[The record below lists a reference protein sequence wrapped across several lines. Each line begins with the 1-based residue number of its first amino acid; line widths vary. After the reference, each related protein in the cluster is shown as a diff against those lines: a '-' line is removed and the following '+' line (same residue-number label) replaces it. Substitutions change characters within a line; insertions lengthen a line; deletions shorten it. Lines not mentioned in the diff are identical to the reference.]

1 MDDERSSSVL
11 GVWAETLA
19 DTSKSAK
26 AYRQILFAI
35 FFQVILYKFMEF
47 EDATTISKVH
57 KHVRHFLQDPSAAC
71 IDGDKAHAAL
81 YGGFPKEECVLWSDI
96 HSWRAVSTCGPRAS
110 LPEALPRSAR
120 AKRARSPSRA
130 ARSAHAR
137 PARVIPRGAPPFRAR
152 QARALPVARRAL
164 GSRAPQID
172 PLAPGGSTRASS
184 APSGVTSA
192 TAAWA

>member
-57 KHVRHFLQDPSAAC
+57 KHIRHFLQDPSAAC
-71 IDGDKAHAAL
+71 IDCDKAHAAL

-96 HSWRAVSTCGPRAS
+96 HSWRAMSTCGAGVRARPRDAAPLAS
-110 LPEALPRSAR
+110 FPEALPRSAR
-120 AKRARSPSRA
+120 ALPA

-137 PARVIPRGAPPFRAR
+137 R
-152 QARALPVARRAL
+152 Q
-164 GSRAPQID
+164 
-172 PLAPGGSTRASS
+172 STRS
-184 APSGVTSA
+184 PQVGRPEHPQPHLG
-192 TAAWA
+192 

>member
-71 IDGDKAHAAL
+71 IDGDAAHAASH
-81 YGGFPKEECVLWSDI
+81 GGFPKEECVLWSDI
-96 HSWRAVSTCGPRAS
+96 HSWRAMSTAEPARARAPRDAAPLAS
-110 LPEALPRSAR
+110 FPEALPVPRV
-120 AKRARSPSRA
+120 RSPPRA
-130 ARSAHAR
+130 GRY
-137 PARVIPRGAPPFRAR
+137 
-152 QARALPVARRAL
+152 ARR
-164 GSRAPQID
+164 Q
-172 PLAPGGSTRASS
+172 STRS
-184 APSGVTSA
+184 PQVGRPEHPQPHLG
-192 TAAWA
+192 

>member
-71 IDGDKAHAAL
+71 IDSPPVQCALRSLSLGATDAHGRNKPRLKIFTVFTLACAKHAA
-81 YGGFPKEECVLWSDI
+81 KE
-96 HSWRAVSTCGPRAS
+96 RA
-110 LPEALPRSAR
+110 SAR
-120 AKRARSPSRA
+120 A
-130 ARSAHAR
+130 
-137 PARVIPRGAPPFRAR
+137 
-152 QARALPVARRAL
+152 
-164 GSRAPQID
+164 
-172 PLAPGGSTRASS
+172 ASS
-184 APSGVTSA
+184 TLEKTSVRG
-192 TAAWA
+192 

>member
-71 IDGDKAHAAL
+71 IDGDAAHAASH
-81 YGGFPKEECVLWSDI
+81 GGFPKEECVLWSDI
-96 HSWRAVSTCGPRAS
+96 HSWRAMSTCGAGARARPRDAAPEPSTRRYRPRAFPPHSSPNPSRSWPRPKSRRRSRFVS
-110 LPEALPRSAR
+110 LPR
-120 AKRARSPSRA
+120 AVYSPLLE
-130 ARSAHAR
+130 H
-137 PARVIPRGAPPFRAR
+137 
-152 QARALPVARRAL
+152 L
-164 GSRAPQID
+164 
-172 PLAPGGSTRASS
+172 
-184 APSGVTSA
+184 
-192 TAAWA
+192 

>member
-71 IDGDKAHAAL
+71 IDGDAAHAASH
-81 YGGFPKEECVLWSDI
+81 GGFPKEECVLWSDI
-96 HSWRAVSTCGPRAS
+96 HSWRAMSTCGAGARARPRDAAPLAS
-110 LPEALPRSAR
+110 FPEALPRSAR
-120 AKRARSPSRA
+120 AL
-130 ARSAHAR
+130 
-137 PARVIPRGAPPFRAR
+137 PA
-152 QARALPVARRAL
+152 ARRAL